1 MLMKIALNAEQ
12 QIVHIDQVQR
22 GLACNCTCFECGETV
37 IAKQGDVKEH
47 HFAHVSN
54 KESCDIQTESILHK
68 YAKQV
73 IEQEQKLYLPSLSNA
88 NEITAELW
96 QFKRVM
102 VEQNLGAIRPDLVAT
117 YNHDELLFIEI
128 AVTSFIDEHKAKLI
142 EQLGIKTVEINLNML
157 LKNDLTIPSDE
168 VKNFILNNIE
178 NKTWIYPKVK
188 NSFNV
193 CSVENQ
199 NLAENGEFDKGF
211 DYYRFTINHSWV
223 EVRFFKSGMLSVKTY
238 GFNHDL
244 KELFKQW
251 RNEGGGKYDNKYKSW
266 NYWLPFSQTVFQ
278 RLQDLDMTPK
288 I

>member
-73 IEQEQKLYLPSLSNA
+73 IEQEQKLYLPSLSHT

-96 QFKRVM
+96 HFEQVKL
-102 VEQNLGAIRPDLVAT
+102 EQNIGAIRPDLIAT
-117 YNHDELLFIEI
+117 SNHDELLFIEI
-128 AVTSFIDEHKAKLI
+128 AVTSFIDKHKAKLI
-142 EQLGIKTVEINLNML
+142 EQLGIKTVEIDLSML

-168 VKNFILNNIE
+168 VKNFILNDIQ
-178 NKTWIYPKVK
+178 NKTWIFPKVDTHINTATVSHQ
-188 NSFNV
+188 NSI
-193 CSVENQ
+193 EQ
-199 NLAENGEFDKGF
+199 NEFDKGF

-238 GFNHDL
+238 GFNHEL

-288 I
+288 V

>member
-12 QIVHIDQVQR
+12 HIVHIDQVQR

-73 IEQEQKLYLPSLSNA
+73 IEQEQKLYLPSLSHT

-96 QFKRVM
+96 HFEQVKL
-102 VEQNLGAIRPDLVAT
+102 EQNIGAIRPDLIAT
-117 YNHDELLFIEI
+117 SNHDELLFIEI
-128 AVTSFIDEHKAKLI
+128 AVTSFIDKHKAKLI
-142 EQLGIKTVEINLNML
+142 EQLGIKTVEIDLSML

-168 VKNFILNNIE
+168 VKNFILNDIQ
-178 NKTWIYPKVK
+178 NKTWIFPKVDTHINTATVSHQ
-188 NSFNV
+188 NSI
-193 CSVENQ
+193 EQ
-199 NLAENGEFDKGF
+199 NEFDKGF

-238 GFNHDL
+238 GFNHEL

-288 I
+288 V

>member
-102 VEQNLGAIRPDLVAT
+102 VEQNFGAIRPDLIVT
-117 YNHDELLFIEI
+117 DNHDELLFIEI

-142 EQLGIKTVEINLNML
+142 EQLGIKTVEIDLSML

-168 VKNFILNNIE
+168 VKNFILNDIQ
-178 NKTWIYPKVK
+178 NKTWIYPKVES
-188 NSFNV
+188 NNTVTTSHQN
-193 CSVENQ
+193 SVEQ
-199 NLAENGEFDKGF
+199 NDFDKGF

-251 RNEGGGKYDNKYKSW
+251 RNEGGGKYDSKYKSW

-278 RLQDLDMTPK
+278 RLKDLDMTPK
-288 I
+288 T

>member
-1 MLMKIALNAEQ
+1 MLMKIALNTEQ
-12 QIVHIDQVQR
+12 YIVHIDQVQR

-73 IEQEQKLYLPSLSNA
+73 IEQEQKLYLPSLSHT

-96 QFKRVM
+96 HFEQVKL
-102 VEQNLGAIRPDLVAT
+102 EQNIGAIRPDLIAT
-117 YNHDELLFIEI
+117 SNHGELLFLEI
-128 AVTSFIDEHKAKLI
+128 AVTSFIDKHKAKII
-142 EQLGIKTVEINLNML
+142 EQFGIKTVEIDLSML

-168 VKNFILNNIE
+168 VKNFILNDIQ
-178 NKTWIYPKVK
+178 NKTWIFPKVDTNINTATVSHQ
-188 NSFNV
+188 NSI
-193 CSVENQ
+193 EQ
-199 NLAENGEFDKGF
+199 NEFDKGF
-211 DYYRFTINHSWV
+211 NYYRFTINHSWV

-238 GFNHDL
+238 GFNHEL

-288 I
+288 V

>member
-193 CSVENQ
+193 CGVENQ

-288 I
+288 V

>member
-22 GLACNCTCFECGETV
+22 GLACNCTCFECGEIV

-193 CSVENQ
+193 GSVENQ

>member
-142 EQLGIKTVEINLNML
+142 EQLGIKTVEIDLSML

-168 VKNFILNNIE
+168 VKNFILNKIE

-211 DYYRFTINHSWV
+211 NYYRFTINHSWV

>member
-142 EQLGIKTVEINLNML
+142 EQLGIKTVEIDLSML

-188 NSFNV
+188 NNFNV

-288 I
+288 V